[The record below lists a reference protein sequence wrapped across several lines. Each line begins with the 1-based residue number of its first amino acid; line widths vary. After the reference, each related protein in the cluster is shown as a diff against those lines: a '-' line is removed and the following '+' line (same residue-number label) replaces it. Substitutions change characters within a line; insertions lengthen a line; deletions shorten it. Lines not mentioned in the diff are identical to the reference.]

1 MRSAVSTLDLATP
14 RDLGEALALLAASP
28 RTPLAGCTDLYVALN
43 GGTLAATRFLDLSAL
58 DELHGIALDNGRLV
72 IGALATH
79 AEIERSPLVAAAFPL
94 LARAA
99 AEIGG
104 PQIRHRGTLGGNLVN
119 GSPAGDLLPA
129 LAVGEATIVLA
140 SARGERRVAYRDF
153 FTGYRATVLAADELV
168 RAVEISPPEGAW
180 WYRKVGTRA
189 AQAITKVA
197 LAALRE
203 PDGGCRLAFGSVGP
217 TVTRHPR
224 SEAALAISVAAAQR
238 ALGEEIRPIDD
249 LRSTAEYRLAVARN
263 LLARFAAESGEALR
277 ARDYSSR

>member
-1 MRSAVSTLDLATP
+1 VRSAVSTLELAMP
-14 RDLGEALALLAASP
+14 RDLGEALALLAEAP

-43 GGTLAATRFLDLSAL
+43 DGTLAARRFLDLSAL
-58 DELHGIALDNGRLV
+58 DELRGIAFDGGRLV

-79 AEIERSPLVAAAFPL
+79 AEIERSPLVAEHLPL

-119 GSPAGDLLPA
+119 GSPAGDLLPP
-129 LAVGEATIVLA
+129 LAVAEATIVLA

-153 FTGYRATVLAADELV
+153 FTGYRATVLAPDELV
-168 RAVEISPPEGAW
+168 RAVEIAPPGGEG

-197 LAALRE
+197 LAAIGE
-203 PDGGCRLAFGSVGP
+203 PGGGCRLAFGSVGP

-224 SEAALAISVAAAQR
+224 TEAALAVSVAEAQR
-238 ALGEEIRPIDD
+238 VLGEEIRPIDD
-249 LRSTAEYRLAVARN
+249 PRSTAGYRLAVARN
-263 LLARFAAESGEALR
+263 LLARFATATAG
-277 ARDYSSR
+277 

>member
-1 MRSAVSTLDLATP
+1 VRSAVSTLDLATP
-14 RDLGEALALLAASP
+14 RDLGEALALLAEAP

-43 GGTLAATRFLDLSAL
+43 AGTLAATRFLDLSAL
-58 DELHGIALDNGRLV
+58 DELRGIALANGRLV
-72 IGALATH
+72 IGAMTTH
-79 AEIERSPLVAAAFPL
+79 AEIERSPLVAEAFPL

-119 GSPAGDLLPA
+119 GSPAGDLLPP
-129 LAVGEATIVLA
+129 LAVAEATIVLE

-168 RAVEISPPEGAW
+168 RAVEVAPPAGAG

-197 LAALRE
+197 LAAIRE
-203 PDGGCRLAFGSVGP
+203 SGGGCRLAFGSVGP

-224 SEAALAISVAAAQR
+224 TEAALAASVAEAQR
-238 ALGEEIRPIDD
+238 VLGEEIRPIDD

-263 LLARFAAESGEALR
+263 LMARFAAETGGA
-277 ARDYSSR
+277 A

>member
-1 MRSAVSTLDLATP
+1 MRSAVSTLELATP
-14 RDLGEALALLAASP
+14 RDLGEALALLAEAP

-43 GGTLAATRFLDLSAL
+43 AGTLAATRFVDLSAL
-58 DELHGIALDNGRLV
+58 DELRGIAIERGRLV
-72 IGALATH
+72 IGAMTTH
-79 AEIERSPLVAAAFPL
+79 AEIERSPRVAAAFPL

-119 GSPAGDLLPA
+119 GSPAGDLLPP
-129 LAVGEATIVLA
+129 LAVAEAEIVLT
-140 SARGERRVAYRDF
+140 SARGTRRVAYRDF
-153 FTGYRATVLAADELV
+153 FTGYRATVLAPDELV
-168 RAVEISPPEGAW
+168 RAVEIVPPGGSG

-203 PDGGCRLAFGSVGP
+203 ADGGCRLAFGAVGP
-217 TVTRHPR
+217 TVTRCPR
-224 SEAALAISVAAAQR
+224 TEAALAVSLAEAQR
-238 ALGEEIRPIDD
+238 VLGEEIRPIDD

-263 LLARFAAESGEALR
+263 LLARFAAETAAAG
-277 ARDYSSR
+277 

>member
-1 MRSAVSTLDLATP
+1 MRSAVSTLELATP
-14 RDLGEALALLAASP
+14 SDLAEALALLAEAA

-43 GGTLAATRFLDLSAL
+43 AGTLPAHRFVDLSAL
-58 DELHGIALDNGRLV
+58 DELRGISRLEGRLV

-79 AEIERSPLVAAAFPL
+79 AEIERSPLVAADFPL

-104 PQIRHRGTLGGNLVN
+104 PQIRSRGTLGGNLVN
-119 GSPAGDLLPA
+119 GSPAGDLLPP
-129 LAVGEATIVLA
+129 LAVAEAEIVLV
-140 SARGERRVAYRDF
+140 SVRGERRVAYRDF

-168 RAVEISPPEGAW
+168 RAVEIAPPGGVA

-197 LAALRE
+197 LAAIRE
-203 PDGGCRLAFGSVGP
+203 TGGGCRIAFGSVGP

-224 SEAALAISVAAAQR
+224 TEAALAVSLAEAERV
-238 ALGEEIRPIDD
+238 LGEEIRPIDD
-249 LRSTAEYRLAVARN
+249 VRSTADYRLRVARN
-263 LLARFAAESGEALR
+263 LLARFVAETTPDGGAP
-277 ARDYSSR
+277 SS